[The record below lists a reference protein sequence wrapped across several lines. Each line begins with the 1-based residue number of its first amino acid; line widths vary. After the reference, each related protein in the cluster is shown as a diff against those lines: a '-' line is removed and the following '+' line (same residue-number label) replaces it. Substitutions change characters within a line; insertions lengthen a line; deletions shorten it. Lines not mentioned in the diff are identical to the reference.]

1 MKRINILSLVQAYAT
16 LGEESY
22 KNFLDH
28 YGISIKDKEVD
39 DLKSLLNV
47 LYEETEER
55 SIFSQFYVGYKI
67 PQIGKEFDLLRF
79 GKECVINIELKGSST
94 EEKFL
99 KQLKRNRYYLSSLER
114 QLYGFTF
121 VSDENK
127 LYYLNDKDEIQ
138 EVEFSY
144 LIDLLHKQELDNF
157 DDVDALFNPSDYL
170 VSPFNSTDQ
179 FINNEYFLT
188 NQQEDVKS
196 KIFKIIENQSKD
208 NFISITGSAGTGKT
222 LLTYDIVKEITSIGK
237 KVLIIHCGYLND
249 GQIKLNNDYGW
260 TIIPIK
266 RYSSY
271 ELSNYDLIIIDEAQ
285 RIYPRQLDD
294 IVKKIQSINGN
305 CIFSYDKVQTLAIRE
320 DRNNIDQKIN
330 DINAITSF
338 KLSQKIRTN
347 KEVASFIKMLF
358 NKSRNIEIVDKNN
371 IEFNYFQNMNDA
383 KEFLEILDSQDWEV
397 IRFTPSQY
405 DNEHHEKYSL
415 ITAETSHKVIGQEF
429 DNVAVIIDQHF
440 TYNENDKLI
449 YRGSSY
455 YHPVK
460 MLFQN
465 ITRTRKK
472 LNIVII
478 DNNEILDRCVSI
490 LK

>member
-1 MKRINILSLVQAYAT
+1 MKKINILSLVQAYAS

-28 YGISIKDKEVD
+28 YGISIKNKEVD
-39 DLKSLLNV
+39 DLKSLLTV
-47 LYEETEER
+47 LYEETEDR
-55 SIFSQFYVGYKI
+55 GIFNQFYVSYKI

-94 EEKFL
+94 KEKIL
-99 KQLKRNRYYLSSLER
+99 KQLKRNRYYLGSLEK

-127 LYYLNDKDEIQ
+127 LYYLNDKDEIE
-138 EVEFSY
+138 EVDFSN
-144 LIDLLHKQELDNF
+144 LIELLHKQELENF

-188 NQQEDVKS
+188 NQQEDIKS
-196 KIFKIIENQSKD
+196 KILKIIENDSKD
-208 NFISITGSAGTGKT
+208 NFISITGTAGTGKT
-222 LLTYDIVKEITSIGK
+222 LLTYDIVKEIMSIGK
-237 KVLIIHCGYLND
+237 KVLTIHCGYIND
-249 GQIKLNNDYGW
+249 GQTKLNDEYAW

-266 RYSSY
+266 RYTSY

-285 RIYPRQLDD
+285 RIYPKQLDD
-294 IVKKIQSINGN
+294 IVEKIQSINGN
-305 CIFSYDKVQTLAIRE
+305 CIFSYDKVQTLAIKE
-320 DRNNIDQKIN
+320 ARNNIDQKIN
-330 DINAITSF
+330 DIDAITSY
-338 KLSQKIRTN
+338 KLSEKIRTN

-358 NKSRNIEIVDKNN
+358 NKRRNIEIADTKN
-371 IEFNYFQNMNDA
+371 IEFNYFQNLDDA
-383 KEFLEILDSQDWEV
+383 KEFLEILDSHDWEV

-405 DNEHHEKYSL
+405 NNEHHEKYSL
-415 ITAETSHKVIGQEF
+415 ATAETSHKVIGQEF

-440 TYNENDKLI
+440 TYNEDDKLV
-449 YRGSSY
+449 YRGRSY

-478 DNNEILDRCVSI
+478 DNDEILDRCVSI

>member
-1 MKRINILSLVQAYAT
+1 MKKINILSLVQAYAT
-16 LGEESY
+16 LGEECY
-22 KNFLDH
+22 KKFLDH
-28 YGISIKDKEVD
+28 YGISIKDTEVN

-47 LYEETEER
+47 LYEETEDR
-55 SIFSQFYVGYKI
+55 GIIDQFYVSYKI

-79 GKECVINIELKGSST
+79 GKECVINIELKSSST
-94 EEKFL
+94 EEKIL

-114 QLYGFTF
+114 QLYNFTF

-127 LYYLNDKDEIQ
+127 LYYLNDKDKIQ
-138 EVEFSY
+138 EVEF
-144 LIDLLHKQELDNF
+144 LILIELLHKQELENL
-157 DDVDALFNPSDYL
+157 DDIDTLFNPSDYL

-188 NQQEDVKS
+188 NQQEDIKS
-196 KIFKIIENQSKD
+196 KILKIIENDSKD
-208 NFISITGSAGTGKT
+208 NFVSITGTAGTGKT
-222 LLTYDIVKEITSIGK
+222 LLTYDIVKEIMSIGK
-237 KVLIIHCGYLND
+237 KVLTIHCGYIND
-249 GQIKLNNDYGW
+249 GQLKLNDEYGW

-266 RYSSY
+266 QYTSY
-271 ELSNYDLIIIDEAQ
+271 ELSSYDLIIIDEAQ
-285 RIYPRQLDD
+285 RIYPKQLDA

-320 DRNNIDQKIN
+320 ARNNIDQKIN
-330 DINAITSF
+330 DINTITPF
-338 KLSQKIRTN
+338 KLSEKIRTN

-358 NKSRNIEIVDKNN
+358 NKRRNIEIADTKN
-371 IEFNYFQNMNDA
+371 IEFNYFQNLDDGR
-383 KEFLEILDSQDWEV
+383 EFLKILDKHDWEV

-405 DNEHHEKYSL
+405 NNEHHEKYSL
-415 ITAETSHKVIGQEF
+415 VTAKTSHRVIGQEF
-429 DNVAVIIDQHF
+429 DNVAVIIDKHF
-440 TYNENDKLI
+440 AYNEDGKLV
-449 YRGSSY
+449 YRGKSY

-478 DNNEILDRCVSI
+478 DNGEILDRFVSI

>member
-1 MKRINILSLVQAYAT
+1 MKKINILSLVQAYAT

-47 LYEETEER
+47 LYKETEDR

-94 EEKFL
+94 EEKIL

-127 LYYLNDKDEIQ
+127 LYYLNDKDKIQ

-196 KIFKIIENQSKD
+196 KIFKIIENKSKD

-222 LLTYDIVKEITSIGK
+222 LLTYDIVKEITSTGQ

-294 IVKKIQSINGN
+294 IVEKIHSINGN

-338 KLSQKIRTN
+338 KLSEKIRTN

-358 NKSRNIEIVDKNN
+358 NKSRKIEIVDKKN
-371 IEFNYFQNMNDA
+371 IEFNYFQDMNDA

-405 DNEHHEKYSL
+405 NSEHHEKYSL

-440 TYNENDKLI
+440 TYNENDKLF

-478 DNNEILDRCVSI
+478 DNTEILDRCVSI